1 MNALPTASGK
11 RRIKSIQKQE
21 EWLPRPRGC
30 ARRGREGIVSWGATF
45 KIPFLLTLETWLEFS
60 LPVTIS
66 IQAWSV
72 CGFQVTLY
80 ISTLIHSHVEL
91 RGNSKRAVL
100 LPVSS
105 GELHSCSQELMTPN
119 IVPENQERF
128 KHSACIPEHS
138 QFSRPDF
145 LSVPMFTF
153 LTQRLRG
160 RGPVSKVLNV
170 LL

>member
-1 MNALPTASGK
+1 MNALPRASAK
-11 RRIKSIQKQE
+11 RRIKFTQKQE
-21 EWLPRPRGC
+21 EWLPRPWSRAPEC
-30 ARRGREGIVSWGATF
+30 VSWGAIF
-45 KIPFLLTLETWLEFS
+45 KIPLLLTLETWLEFS
-60 LPVTIS
+60 LPVTIP

-72 CGFQVTLY
+72 CGFQVALY

-91 RGNSKRAVL
+91 RGNSKRAIL

-105 GELHSCSQELMTPN
+105 GKLHSCSQDLMTLS
-119 IVPENQERF
+119 IVPENQELF
-128 KHSACIPEHS
+128 KHSACIPEPS
-138 QFSRPDF
+138 QFSRPGF

-160 RGPVSKVLNV
+160 RWSVSKVLNV